1 MVLVLFITPSTQ
13 ETRNTDQSNLVCHMV
28 VSNKG
33 NEMHIG
39 VWIPIS
45 GGRFSRPL
53 GKIGKNVLF
62 PENSGSLK
70 TTHDIEDAPSLA
82 PKAKSITIN
91 LQGKSNS
98 LLMEGSLDVKL
109 PTIWTDEKVE
119 VGRSRKEKGRRKK
132 IREEKESEERTLCF
146 PNVSGLRK
154 VKKEAR

>member
-1 MVLVLFITPSTQ
+1 
-13 ETRNTDQSNLVCHMV
+13 MV

-70 TTHDIEDAPSLA
+70 TTHDIEDTPSLA

-91 LQGKSNS
+91 LQGKSNT

-109 PTIWTDEKVE
+109 PTTWTDEKVE

-132 IREEKESEERTLCF
+132 IREEKGAEPFGEMRDQQWPDCNKLPEGFSS
-146 PNVSGLRK
+146 N
-154 VKKEAR
+154 